1 MWRTGSLWTGIADA
15 LAVAVVICPCALTIA
30 QPLAHLRAVG
40 RGAREGLRIADPGQL
55 DALAGV
61 RAAVF
66 DKTGKIG
73 RASCRERVCQYGV
86 DLGGRR
92 TIKNKKTSSRSKCT
106 AVSLRTHKHNAICR
120 QCYSKTQCARLI

>member
-66 DKTGKIG
+66 DKTGTLTPGDLRPATVTAITGWAAARGAKFTAGAQPRLAPTIAMILHHAPG
-73 RASCRERVCQYGV
+73 LASAPQSAEP
-86 DLGGRR
+86 
-92 TIKNKKTSSRSKCT
+92 
-106 AVSLRTHKHNAICR
+106 
-120 QCYSKTQCARLI
+120 